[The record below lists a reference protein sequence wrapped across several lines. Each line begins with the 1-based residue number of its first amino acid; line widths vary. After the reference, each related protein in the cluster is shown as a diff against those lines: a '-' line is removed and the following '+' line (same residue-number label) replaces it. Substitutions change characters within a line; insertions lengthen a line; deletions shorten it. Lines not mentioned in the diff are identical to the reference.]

1 MLKEL
6 CSTKPDIVPKG
17 WMTTKQWA
25 KQETGD
31 ENKVGMTGLYL
42 RKGVM
47 QGVIEMKYFTIK
59 SGTRILPVPHYRIK
73 ASRNNS

>member
-6 CSTKPDIVPKG
+6 CSTKPSQVPKG
-17 WMTTKQWA
+17 WKTTKQWA

-31 ENKVGMTGLYL
+31 ENKIGMIGVYL

-59 SGTRILPVPHYRIK
+59 CGSRVMPVPHYKIK
-73 ASRNNS
+73 ANTRS